1 MIVAAICAV
10 FVWLFFRFV
19 DKSDLIDGYTA
30 AALVLAPAIAI
41 LLLTLGGSALGIPA
55 MVLLV
60 LNSLYFLVP
69 LFVFRATESFSWK
82 RSFAYSAAIFALVVV
97 TSVLFQLLI
106 AGPEPL

>member
-1 MIVAAICAV
+1 MIVAAICALL
-10 FVWLFFRFV
+10 VWVYFRCV

-30 AALVLAPAIAI
+30 AALVLAPAIAV

-55 MVLLV
+55 MVLLA
-60 LNSLYFLVP
+60 LNGLYFLVP
-69 LFVFRATESFSWK
+69 LFVFRATDSFSWK
-82 RSFAYSAAIFALVVV
+82 RSCAYSAAIFSLVMV